1 MGSYISLESLDIY
14 NSIHIPTNDKLKLN
28 DDKLNDDKLNDDKLN
43 DDKLKD
49 DKLNDDKLNDD
60 KLKDDKNSNN
70 TRYCYGLKIA

>member
-14 NSIHIPTNDKLKLN
+14 NSIHIPTNDKLKLKDDKLN

-43 DDKLKD
+43 DDK
-49 DKLNDDKLNDD
+49 
-60 KLKDDKNSNN
+60 NSNN

>member
-14 NSIHIPTNDKLKLN
+14 NSIHIPTNDKL
-28 DDKLNDDKLNDDKLN
+28 
-43 DDKLKD
+43 KLKD

>member
-14 NSIHIPTNDKLKLN
+14 NSIHIPTNDKLKLK

-43 DDKLKD
+43 DDK
-49 DKLNDDKLNDD
+49 
-60 KLKDDKNSNN
+60 NSNN

>member
-28 DDKLNDDKLNDDKLN
+28 DDKL
-43 DDKLKD
+43 KD

-60 KLKDDKNSNN
+60 KLNDDKNSNN